1 MPLPA
6 AAAAPRP
13 RARETCAMKVLLIE
27 SHALLR
33 VALRR
38 TLENVDAVGELV
50 TADPAELAG
59 HCAAGEGITLVV
71 LGLPDDPEAAWQLLC
86 QVGRI
91 WPAARLLVLCDIAP
105 RNWVDDKVTA
115 GVVGCLPKSVQPDV
129 LEAAIRLVGSGYQ
142 VSLRPFSRRAA
153 LEPDMAPD
161 TAPASHDGMRQGSA
175 GRNAERRAKGAF
187 TANDDTVAD
196 VRSPGEAHA
205 LGLTPRQY
213 EILVLLARGYPAK
226 TISRQL
232 NVSVATVKCH
242 CNALYKA
249 LGVRSKGEAVH
260 VALQRGARLG
270 QALAPGPGQ
279 PAPKPVASTTK
290 PVPRA
295 AVADPED
302 CAAL

>member
-1 MPLPA
+1 
-6 AAAAPRP
+6 
-13 RARETCAMKVLLIE
+13 MKVLLIE

-38 TLENVDAVGELV
+38 TLEELDAVGEVV
-50 TADPAELAG
+50 TVAPAELAG
-59 HCAAGEGITLVV
+59 RRAAGEAIALVV
-71 LGLPDDPEAAWQLLC
+71 LGLPDDLEAAWQLLC
-86 QVGRI
+86 QVGRT
-91 WPAARLLVLCDIAP
+91 WPAARLLVLCDVAP
-105 RNWVDDKVTA
+105 QNWIDDKVTA
-115 GVVGCLPKSVQPDV
+115 GVVGCLPKSLRPDV
-129 LEAAIRLVGSGYQ
+129 LEAAIRLVASGYQ
-142 VSLRPFSRRAA
+142 VSLGPFSQR
-153 LEPDMAPD
+153 PGISPGIS
-161 TAPASHDGMRQGSA
+161 PASHDGARQDSANGNKERSAKGSA
-175 GRNAERRAKGAF
+175 VAT
-187 TANDDTVAD
+187 TATVAD
-196 VRSPGEAHA
+196 PRSPGEAHV

-249 LGVRSKGEAVH
+249 LGVRSKGGAVH

-270 QALAPGPGQ
+270 QAMAPGLGQ
-279 PAPKPVASTTK
+279 AVPKPVASLPK

>member
-1 MPLPA
+1 
-6 AAAAPRP
+6 
-13 RARETCAMKVLLIE
+13 MKVLLIE
-27 SHALLR
+27 AHALLR

-38 TLENVDAVGELV
+38 TLEDVGAGGEVV
-50 TADPAELAG
+50 TVDPAELAG
-59 HCAAGEGITLVV
+59 CRAAGEAIALVV
-71 LGLPDDPEAAWQLLC
+71 LGLPEDPEAAWQLLC
-86 QVGRI
+86 QVGRT
-91 WPAARLLVLCDIAP
+91 WPAARVLVLSDIAP
-105 RNWVDDKVTA
+105 GNWVDDKVTA
-115 GVVGCLPKSVQPDV
+115 GVVGCLPKSVRPDV
-129 LEAAIRLVGSGYQ
+129 LEASIRLVANGYQ
-142 VSLRPFSRRAA
+142 VSLGPFSQR
-153 LEPDMAPD
+153 PGNAPGI
-161 TAPASHDGMRQGSA
+161 APASHDGTRKGSA
-175 GRNAERRAKGAF
+175 GTALANAERRAQGS
-187 TANDDTVAD
+187 TAANADTVAD
-196 VRSPGEAHA
+196 SRAPGEARL

-270 QALAPGPGQ
+270 QAMGLGPGQ
-279 PAPKPVASTTK
+279 PVLKPVAS
-290 PVPRA
+290 PPQPAPHA

>member
-1 MPLPA
+1 
-6 AAAAPRP
+6 
-13 RARETCAMKVLLIE
+13 MKVLLIE
-27 SHALLR
+27 SHALMR

-38 TLENVDAVGELV
+38 TLEEFDAVGEVV
-50 TADPAELAG
+50 TAEPAELAG
-59 HCAAGEGITLVV
+59 RRAAGEAIALIV
-71 LGLPDDPEAAWQLLC
+71 LGLPDDPEAAWHLLC
-86 QVGRI
+86 QVGRT
-91 WPAARLLVLCDIAP
+91 WPAARLLVLSDIAP

-115 GVVGCLPKSVQPDV
+115 GVVGCLPKSVPPDV
-129 LEAAIRLVGSGYQ
+129 LEAAIRLVASGYQ
-142 VSLRPFSRRAA
+142 VSLGPFSQR
-153 LEPDMAPD
+153 PGI
-161 TAPASHDGMRQGSA
+161 APASHDGPRQGSA
-175 GRNAERRAKGAF
+175 NGSVERRAKGS
-187 TANDDTVAD
+187 TVAATET
-196 VRSPGEAHA
+196 VAGSRSPGEAHV

-270 QALAPGPGQ
+270 QAMGPGPGQ
-279 PAPKPVASTTK
+279 AVPKPVAS
-290 PVPRA
+290 PPRPGPRA